1 MEKIEQFIK
10 LWRSGCQQFEAH
22 TSGSTGTP
30 KSIMLNRA
38 DMIQSARATNQFFGI
53 TKNSTLGLP
62 LSVNY
67 IAGKMM
73 VVRTEIAGCKLLPLP
88 ISNDVIIRQH
98 VDLLSVVPSQIPSIL
113 SSSQYIDNLLIG
125 GAPINSQSEHAL
137 IDAGIKA
144 YLGYG
149 MTETC
154 SHVALRR
161 IGNDGRF
168 TAMPG
173 ITFATDSRDC
183 LIIQS
188 AYFSWKSLVTND
200 VVEILSDTEFKWLGR
215 ADNVINSGGIK
226 IHPESLEQTYRQ
238 LIPELPDFYLV
249 GITSDKWGS
258 ELAMVTQPIHQHLLE
273 ELKAKVTDHKY
284 LPKKIITVHE
294 LATTANGKVRRIVP
308 SDYISTVEFD

>member
-1 MEKIEQFIK
+1 MEKIVQFIE

-30 KSIMLNRA
+30 KSILLNRA

-53 TKNSTLGLP
+53 TEKSTLGLP
-62 LSVNY
+62 LSVDY

-73 VVRTEIAGCKLLPLP
+73 VVRAEIAGCKLLPLP
-88 ISNDVIIRQH
+88 ICNNVVVSQH
-98 VDLLSVVPSQIPSIL
+98 IDLLSVVPSQIPSIL
-113 SSSQYIDNLLIG
+113 SSSQYIANLLIG
-125 GAPINSQSEHAL
+125 GAPINSKCEQAL
-137 IDAGIKA
+137 IEVGIKA

-173 ITFATDSRDC
+173 ITFATDSRGC

-188 AYFSWKSLVTND
+188 DHFSWKSLVTND
-200 VVEILSDTEFKWLGR
+200 VVELISNTEFKWLGR

-226 IHPESLEQTYRQ
+226 IHPERLEQTYRR
-238 LIPELPDFYLV
+238 LVPALPDFYLV
-249 GITSDKWGS
+249 GIASDKWGS
-258 ELAMVTQPIHQHLLE
+258 ELAMVTQPIPQHLLE
-273 ELKAKVTDHKY
+273 ELKSKVADHKY
-284 LPKKIITVHE
+284 LPKKIVTVQE
-294 LATTANGKVRRIVP
+294 LSTTANGKIRRIVP
-308 SDYISTVEFD
+308 SDYISAVEFD